1 MPLTAADR
9 LDIHELCARYYVST
23 DEKDVPGF
31 MECWVD
37 DDDITFESAFGTFRG
52 RAEIR
57 AFEDEHVHRGM
68 AIGKRHLVGNI
79 MIRDGA
85 RPDQALVTTYLL
97 VMEVVE
103 APQIIATAIYRDSIA
118 EKTAKGWRFR
128 ARSMEVDP
136 GFQRTAA
143 GQGAQT

>member
-1 MPLTAADR
+1 MPLTADDR

-52 RAEIR
+52 RDEIR
-57 AFEDEHVHRGM
+57 TFEDEHVHRGM
-68 AIGKRHLVGNI
+68 AIGKRHLVGNV
-79 MIRDGA
+79 MIREGA
-85 RPDQALVTTYLL
+85 RPDQALVTTYLV
-97 VMEVVE
+97 VMEVVDT
-103 APQIIATAIYRDSIA
+103 PQIIATAIYRDSSA

-136 GFQRTAA
+136 GFQKTAA
-143 GQGAQT
+143 GQGAH